1 MVWLLPS
8 KVPSQSSG
16 IIRWLTCVFPASSI
30 FINGP
35 NKKALTISRKCLP
48 LTVAG
53 VGPEPT
59 TSGL

>member
-1 MVWLLPS
+1 MVWPLPS
-8 KVPSQSSG
+8 KVPSKSSG
-16 IIRWLTCVFPASSI
+16 IIRWLTSVFPASSI